1 MLIMIDNDEDKPSY
15 SFKYQKVHSIGGLI
29 FFSADFISTHFKYQV
44 YSIEQS
50 PEFQTES

>member
-1 MLIMIDNDEDKPSY
+1 MIDNDDDDKSSY
-15 SFKYQKVHSIGGLI
+15 SFKYEKGHSIGGLI
-29 FFSADFISTHFKYQV
+29 LFSADFISTHFKYV